1 MRSDERKMTSK
12 PSPSPSAP
20 IPTPSSPP
28 PGPST
33 PLLRAEGLSFSYPGR
48 HVLTHFS
55 ATFAPGLT
63 WVQGRNG
70 SGKSSLLKLLA
81 GALPPLTGRLWAAGL
96 EAAADPLG
104 YRRAVFWCGPG
115 EVAFQHLRPPEY
127 FAFLRGLYPNWDAA
141 ALPAQLQGLGLQGFM
156 GSRLSALSTGTQ
168 RKVWLA
174 AALVAGTAAVLLDEP
189 LNALD
194 STSAEHLRQQLAQR
208 TLSKTQAWL
217 VASHEPPLAAAFAGG
232 LVLPTLVLGAE
243 PPHTAAPAGSPA

>member
-1 MRSDERKMTSK
+1 M
-12 PSPSPSAP
+12 PSPE
-20 IPTPSSPP
+20 
-28 PGPST
+28 
-33 PLLRAEGLSFSYPGR
+33 LLRAEDLSFSYPGR

-55 ATFAPGLT
+55 ANFAPGLT

-81 GALPPLTGRLWAAGL
+81 GALPPLTGRLWANGV

-127 FAFLRGLYPNWDAA
+127 FAFLRGLYPSWDAA
-141 ALPAQLQGLGLQGFM
+141 ALPEQLHGLGLQSFM
-156 GSRLSALSTGTQ
+156 GTRLSALSTGTQ

-174 AALVAGTAAVLLDEP
+174 AALVAGTAVILLDEP

-194 STSAEHLRQQLAQR
+194 SASAAHLRQQLAQR
-208 TLSKTQAWL
+208 ALSKTQAWL
-217 VASHEPPLAAAFAGG
+217 VASHEPPLAPEFVAAGAGG
-232 LVLPTLVLGAE
+232 LLRPALVLGAE
-243 PPHTAAPAGSPA
+243 ARCTPATAPGGPQP